1 MADKVVDLVNNIDDQ
16 QEYLERN
23 MQQLNIVVGAILGT
37 HTELKI
43 KKKSNGR
50 TNYLEVIDDSD
61 YREVCGIMKHAFKK
75 VTIGDFSMWWK
86 ENGVT
91 IDLHFFY
98 EHIDGGSNGAEFC
111 TISIENDFVKI
122 W

>member
-23 MQQLNIVVGAILGT
+23 MQQLNIVVGAILDI

-50 TNYLEVIDDSD
+50 TNCLEVVDDRD
-61 YREVCGIMKHAFKK
+61 YRKVCGIMKHAFKK
-75 VTIGDFSMWWK
+75 VTIGDFGMRWK
-86 ENGVT
+86 ENGV
-91 IDLHFFY
+91 IIELDFFY
-98 EHIDGGSNGAEFC
+98 EHIDGGRNGAKFC